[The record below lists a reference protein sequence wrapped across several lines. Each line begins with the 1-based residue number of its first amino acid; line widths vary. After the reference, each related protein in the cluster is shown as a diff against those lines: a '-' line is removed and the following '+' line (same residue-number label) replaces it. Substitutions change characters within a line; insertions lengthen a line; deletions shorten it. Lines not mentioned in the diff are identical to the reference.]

1 MSKQKTPME
10 LTVIIKFEPNRL
22 HESHLAKAYE
32 IALAQENILKVTTV
46 SDANE
51 SEYLLLIKELS

>member
-1 MSKQKTPME
+1 ME

-22 HESHLAKAYE
+22 HESHLVKAYE